1 MTEDSHTN
9 ETARATAPDDA
20 GPDFGFDP
28 TATFEL
34 LADETRFDILAALA
48 QAPYEEFEGSLT
60 FSELWRRTDVDDSGR
75 FNYHLERLVGPFVRD
90 TAEGYELTHLGRIC
104 YRLVASE
111 LLVSGEGDD
120 ATHYCPKDP
129 TTTPADDG
137 PAGESGSEGGAG
149 AGATHADP
157 DAPTDGP
164 GGYTLADDC
173 PNCGSSLVTG
183 FDGDSYGV
191 NCPECGF
198 LGSSGELPRSA
209 VEHHPPEALPAVF
222 DHYMRR
228 SLVLLN
234 EGLCRWCTAP
244 TDTTV
249 EPAHDDRWPLA
260 DWVVNRKCP
269 HCGSFARTTLGESVQ
284 SHPAVVAFY
293 HDHGVDVTRTPPWR
307 LDLTNG
313 TAPVEVHGED
323 PWRGTLRVTRGGE
336 TLELELDDDAAVVSA
351 RRVEG
356 SPSTADSAPGEST
369 TDPSAAPSG
378 DETDRG
384 AGADRPGADSTAG
397 RRGSTD

>member
-1 MTEDSHTN
+1 
-9 ETARATAPDDA
+9 
-20 GPDFGFDP
+20 
-28 TATFEL
+28 
-34 LADETRFDILAALA
+34 
-48 QAPYEEFEGSLT
+48 
-60 FSELWRRTDVDDSGR
+60 
-75 FNYHLERLVGPFVRD
+75 
-90 TAEGYELTHLGRIC
+90 
-104 YRLVASE
+104 
-111 LLVSGEGDD
+111 
-120 ATHYCPKDP
+120 
-129 TTTPADDG
+129 
-137 PAGESGSEGGAG
+137 
-149 AGATHADP
+149 
-157 DAPTDGP
+157 
-164 GGYTLADDC
+164 
-173 PNCGSSLVTG
+173 VTG

-191 NCPECGF
+191 NCPECGY

-228 SLVLLN
+228 SLVMLN

-249 EPAHDDRWPLA
+249 EPAHDERWPLA

-313 TAPVEVHGED
+313 TAPVEVHGDD

-351 RRVEG
+351 RRVDA
-356 SPSTADSAPGEST
+356 STATADPAPAPTESP
-369 TDPSAAPSG
+369 TDPSQGPDGDGEADRAAG
-378 DETDRG
+378 VDRPD
-384 AGADRPGADSTAG
+384 ADRPSG